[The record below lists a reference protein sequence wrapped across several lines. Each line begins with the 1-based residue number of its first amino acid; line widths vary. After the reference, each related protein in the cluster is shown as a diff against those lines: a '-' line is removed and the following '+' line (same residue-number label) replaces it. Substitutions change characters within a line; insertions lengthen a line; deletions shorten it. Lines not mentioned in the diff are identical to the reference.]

1 MVQKS
6 HSEEEDKACVLAML
20 FEVSSRGDTLS
31 LFLYKML
38 GRIAQIEAKI
48 EKLEREIDKLRD
60 DESFH

>member
-6 HSEEEDKACVLAML
+6 HSEEEDKACVLAKL

-48 EKLEREIDKLRD
+48 EKLEREIERINN
-60 DESFH
+60 E